1 MRRVHPKST
10 AARLK
15 KGGEPVQKTLFEVV
29 SAIGTAAVATL
40 FWWLFTAKRNDHDEQ
55 DRDR

>member
-1 MRRVHPKST
+1 MRKM
-10 AARLK
+10 
-15 KGGEPVQKTLFEVV
+15 LFEVI

-40 FWWLFTAKRNDHDEQ
+40 LWWLFMTKRNDHDEQ